1 MLLLAEC
8 LEKPTRKTKRKSAYK
23 PNKIIRAAEKLLLR
37 LDTVAVAAEGN
48 FEESFYQIGPIGLLK
63 TEGGCSYKTS
73 RRQPCCREPATE
85 KALLTNTPGIHAP
98 DRADYAAQAQTQALK
113 PAPPPCNFGSD
124 RQRDEVGLVY
134 A

>member
-1 MLLLAEC
+1 M
-8 LEKPTRKTKRKSAYK
+8 
-23 PNKIIRAAEKLLLR
+23 
-37 LDTVAVAAEGN
+37 AAEGN
-48 FEESFYQIGPIGLLK
+48 FEMFFSSGYQIGPIGLLK

-124 RQRDEVGLVY
+124 REMRLAWSKLKVCVCVCVGGGGISPQV
-134 A
+134 